1 MPATAK
7 AGLMISSR
15 AREAERRRDPLSRRK
30 IAARARAVKAPRL
43 GSSSTKSPIASLAI
57 SSRSTK
63 IQQSIHRKNT
73 LPRRGLYGIDM
84 IYRLYEHILLSRI
97 SKGNIPGCVAV
108 VLSSG
113 DLSGEG
119 SQRLCDLIDWSR
131 SLGLRSLALYV
142 SDDTPNLC
150 LEISA
155 LLRDAQASVS
165 LHTADGAE
173 QTGLGGPFNVVISLG
188 YGASA
193 RWLRHFEAFSR
204 RWRAAA

>member
-1 MPATAK
+1 
-7 AGLMISSR
+7 
-15 AREAERRRDPLSRRK
+15 
-30 IAARARAVKAPRL
+30 
-43 GSSSTKSPIASLAI
+43 
-57 SSRSTK
+57 
-63 IQQSIHRKNT
+63 
-73 LPRRGLYGIDM
+73 M

-155 LLRDAQASVS
+155 LLRDAPASVS

-188 YGASA
+188 YGGKREVA
-193 RWLRHFEAFSR
+193 
-204 RWRAAA
+204 